1 MYKEMYYHLFNALTD
16 ALEQLEN
23 GQVVLARDIL
33 MRAQIE
39 TEEMYMDGDG
49 ADLEDDSCQ

>member
-49 ADLEDDSCQ
+49 VDSEDDSCQ

>member
-49 ADLEDDSCQ
+49 ADSEDDSCQ